1 MRALQTAFRWWP
13 PLGSAGGIGAHTD
26 LAGPTDPGPLPGG
39 ERCYCAGRTGGP
51 SPERG
56 EAAAWVFTYLH
67 GGWGQE
73 SECLTAIPVSYRW
86 STLFILQRLKI
97 AADSAV
103 VELARSC
110 IIEMFLKLPF
120 LLLPI
125 TFGPYLA
132 VWGGVHF
139 ASSLWWG

>member
-1 MRALQTAFRWWP
+1 M
-13 PLGSAGGIGAHTD
+13 
-26 LAGPTDPGPLPGG
+26 
-39 ERCYCAGRTGGP
+39 
-51 SPERG
+51 
-56 EAAAWVFTYLH
+56 
-67 GGWGQE
+67 
-73 SECLTAIPVSYRW
+73 TAIPVSYRW

-132 VWGGVHF
+132 VLGGSTLPPVCGGVDCEWETH
-139 ASSLWWG
+139 